1 MTTTTPRRL
10 ALLALTLTA
19 SLLTTALEAQVTPST
34 PTPSAPALDG
44 DQPALPQDDVKAK
57 LLRLDR
63 LTFLLSGYEHFPSRA
78 ELDGI
83 GSADQITALLLEV
96 EADAQQSATLRLRAI
111 DAMGY
116 YNQASIIARLNA
128 LIAQV
133 QAPQDKQALRLWRST
148 RRHAVLSL
156 ARAQGP
162 ASLKSL
168 SLLLKPEQDF
178 QLQLTVI
185 SAIGKHTGAQGLK
198 QLRAYRQTPGL
209 DPLIV
214 QELHKH
220 LRD

>member
-1 MTTTTPRRL
+1 MTMNKPRRL

-19 SLLTTALEAQVTPST
+19 SLLTSALEAQVTPST
-34 PTPSAPALDG
+34 TPSGPLLDG
-44 DQPALPQDDVKAK
+44 EQAKPSQDDVKAK

-63 LTFLLSGYEHFPSRA
+63 LTFLLSGYEHFPTRA
-78 ELDGI
+78 ELDGV
-83 GSADQITALLLEV
+83 GSADQLITLLLEV
-96 EADAQQSATLRLRAI
+96 QADEQQSTTLRLRAI

-116 YNQASIIARLNA
+116 YDQASIIARLNA
-128 LIAQV
+128 LIAQE
-133 QAPQDKQALRLWRST
+133 QAPQDKQALRLWRAT

-162 ASLKSL
+162 AALKSL

-198 QLRAYRQTPGL
+198 QLRAYGQTPGL
-209 DPLIV
+209 DPLII